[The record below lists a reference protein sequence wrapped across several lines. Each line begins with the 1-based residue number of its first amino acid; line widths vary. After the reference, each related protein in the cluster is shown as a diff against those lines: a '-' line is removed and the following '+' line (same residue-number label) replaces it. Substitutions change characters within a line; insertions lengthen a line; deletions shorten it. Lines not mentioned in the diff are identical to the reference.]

1 MKTSF
6 YTPEELAQLGL
17 KSYGENVRISR
28 YAQIYSPEK
37 ISIGDNVRIDDFC
50 ILSGNITIGSHIHI
64 AAYCAMYG
72 ADYGIIM
79 EDYTGLSAR
88 ATIYAAMDDFSGD
101 YLIGPIHEDK
111 SINVTGGLVQI
122 CKYAQIGAG
131 GLVFPSVCVGEGT
144 VLGAMS
150 MAKQALI
157 PWSIYAGIPA
167 KKIKNRSKGL
177 LNLM

>member
-64 AAYCAMYG
+64 AAYCALYG

-177 LNLM
+177 LDLM